1 MPKKGEISM
10 ERIKEIEGR
19 LKNIEREVKEIV
31 DLIIEAREQS
41 GENKILT
48 KELLER
54 YLVEISQYIKEKSKV
69 SGESLSKGINLWK
82 LL

>member
-1 MPKKGEISM
+1 M
-10 ERIKEIEGR
+10 ERIKEIERR
-19 LKNIEREVKEIV
+19 LINIEREIKEIV
-31 DLIIEAREQS
+31 DLIIDAREQS

-82 LL
+82 FL

>member
-1 MPKKGEISM
+1 M